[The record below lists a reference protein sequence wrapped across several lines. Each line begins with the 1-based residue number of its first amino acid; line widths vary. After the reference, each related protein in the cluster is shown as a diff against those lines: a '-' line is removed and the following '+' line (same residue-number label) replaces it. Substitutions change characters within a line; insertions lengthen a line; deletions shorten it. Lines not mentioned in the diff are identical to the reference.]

1 MEVRYYKGY
10 SYNLNREMEFKVYG
24 HRGKPVLFIPCQ
36 AGRFYDFENFHMDDV
51 FRPYIDAGEIM
62 VFSID
67 TIDNETWADHGGDPP
82 IMPFG
87 CSMGA
92 MHAANLFFRRP
103 DLFDSVLALSGVYD
117 SFDSFGDYMD
127 DLVYRNSPYHYLS
140 GMSPDHPYIRMY
152 NERKIILCV
161 GQGAWEDVLKES
173 TSRIKGV
180 LDAKGIH
187 AWVDFWGYD
196 VDHDWGWWYKQVE
209 YYLPFL
215 LGKR

>member
-1 MEVRYYKGY
+1 M
-10 SYNLNREMEFKVYG
+10 
-24 HRGKPVLFIPCQ
+24 
-36 AGRFYDFENFHMDDV
+36 
-51 FRPYIDAGEIM
+51 
-62 VFSID
+62 
-67 TIDNETWADHGGDPP
+67 P

-117 SFDSFGDYMD
+117 SFDSFGGYMD
-127 DLVYRNSPYHYLS
+127 DLVYQNSPYHYLS
-140 GMSPDHPYIRMY
+140 GMPSDHPYIQMY

-173 TSRIKGV
+173 TARLEGV
-180 LDAKGIH
+180 LREKGIH

-196 VDHDWGWWYKQVE
+196 VAHDWDWWYKQVA

-215 LGKR
+215 MGNH